1 MSRHRT
7 VRQRIERHLD
17 GLVAAALL
25 GSVPFKEF
33 EDMLRRRVIKAAL
46 RRHKNCITSAA
57 AELKVKRD
65 NLRHR
70 MVLLGIPLPSLSVAR
85 SAANERRRRAA

>member
-1 MSRHRT
+1 MSRRST
-7 VRQRIERHLD
+7 VKQRIERHLN

-25 GSVPFKEF
+25 GSVPFDEF

-46 RRHKNCITSAA
+46 RRHHNCISNAA

-65 NLRHR
+65 NLRAR
-70 MVLLGIPLPSLSVAR
+70 MVRLGIPLPPQSVKR
-85 SAANERRRRAA
+85 IAANARRRAA

>member
-1 MSRHRT
+1 MT
-7 VRQRIERHLD
+7 
-17 GLVAAALL
+17 
-25 GSVPFKEF
+25 
-33 EDMLRRRVIKAAL
+33 
-46 RRHKNCITSAA
+46 NAA
-57 AELKVKRD
+57 AELKIKRD